1 MLYLSHSFTISA
13 AIEWAVRAALVP
25 RLESQGSSASE
36 LLLSAEH
43 TMGPSYA
50 PVLSDPNEPSLAVY
64 HLRPSA
70 LDRIQEFLVR
80 GERHQAYHYALDERL
95 WAHAMLIASS
105 VDTQAWREVVNEFLH
120 SELSIKS
127 PRPHPGSNAESTV
140 SVTNGRESLRVAY
153 SLFAGQGAAAGKWL
167 IYCLLVSLNSS

>member
-1 MLYLSHSFTISA
+1 
-13 AIEWAVRAALVP
+13 
-25 RLESQGSSASE
+25 
-36 LLLSAEH
+36 
-43 TMGPSYA
+43 MGPSYA